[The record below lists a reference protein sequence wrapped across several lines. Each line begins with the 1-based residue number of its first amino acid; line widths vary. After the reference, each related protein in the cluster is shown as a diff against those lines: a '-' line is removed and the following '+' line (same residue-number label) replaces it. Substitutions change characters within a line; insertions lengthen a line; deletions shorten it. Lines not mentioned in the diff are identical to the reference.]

1 MAHRAQ
7 SSVGLLSFFGEA
19 KALGSFAI
27 SRPRALLRYC
37 DEKDGSKPI
46 ILKNI
51 PMAPMAVGRNPHR
64 DLEWQPM
71 RTPELLVQRL
81 EFVDQRADFVWL
93 WI

>member
-27 SRPRALLRYC
+27 SRPRALLHYC

-46 ILKNI
+46 I
-51 PMAPMAVGRNPHR
+51 
-64 DLEWQPM
+64 
-71 RTPELLVQRL
+71 
-81 EFVDQRADFVWL
+81 
-93 WI
+93 